1 MIGPNDA
8 RACLPNVAHLRE
20 EISMLSTAFPSDPP
34 LPRMADESPLNDLDD
49 AESDTE
55 LDDGDTLP
63 DEVLEQLEKEPP
75 LPDPIPDPGVM

>member
-1 MIGPNDA
+1 
-8 RACLPNVAHLRE
+8 
-20 EISMLSTAFPSDPP
+20 MLSTAFPSDPP
-34 LPRMADESPLNDLDD
+34 LYPWLADESPLNDLDD

-75 LPDPIPDPGVM
+75 LPDPMPDPGVM

>member
-1 MIGPNDA
+1 
-8 RACLPNVAHLRE
+8 
-20 EISMLSTAFPSDPP
+20 MLSIAFPSDQPQPP
-34 LPRMADESPLNDLDD
+34 WLADESPLNDLDD

-75 LPDPIPDPGVM
+75 PPDPMPDTGVM

>member
-1 MIGPNDA
+1 MQA
-8 RACLPNVAHLRE
+8 RACLTQQAHLRGNHHAR
-20 EISMLSTAFPSDPP
+20 ITLPSDPP
-34 LPRMADESPLNDLDD
+34 LYPWLADESPLNDLDD

-75 LPDPIPDPGVM
+75 PPDPMPDPGVM